1 MSLVDSKNPLKNH
14 ATACPFLIRAFIKQ
28 NELHKEE
35 EFQNLRAP
43 PGKEIELH
51 AWMDATLGQITDLI
65 KESEPTARSYGSKLS
80 FGFVYPDKRGK
91 NVKKDVGIVDPL
103 RSGREEMKTLDELRY
118 QVGDFLAVTVH
129 TLGASSTSASK
140 RKSTDTPVEERN
152 GNTKNEKIEKS
163 EKGEEE
169 QKKEKEVKNPKEE
182 HQGKEKQ
189 KEVDKMEEDGTKVEK
204 EEIVKEENTQK
215 EIMDT
220 TEK

>member
-1 MSLVDSKNPLKNH
+1 
-14 ATACPFLIRAFIKQ
+14 
-28 NELHKEE
+28 
-35 EFQNLRAP
+35 
-43 PGKEIELH
+43 
-51 AWMDATLGQITDLI
+51 
-65 KESEPTARSYGSKLS
+65 
-80 FGFVYPDKRGK
+80 
-91 NVKKDVGIVDPL
+91 VDPL
-103 RSGREEMKTLDELRY
+103 RPGREEMKTLDELRY

-129 TLGASSTSASK
+129 TLGAPSTSASK
-140 RKSTDTPVEERN
+140 RKSTDTPVEETN